1 MPLEMDVP
9 AQAWSSPEGTF
20 AYLVHASGGPDAA
33 AVLWWDGG
41 RDSWVPWTWVGPEPE
56 ESLPPPERRTEFHSV
71 WGRFALEAEGE
82 WVHELPR
89 PALVRVAEDAAVRDL
104 LVWERERERVVRA
117 ARDLAGSDRTMAL
130 AALEA
135 LLSGMGAAQ
144 AFVWQRRESGW
155 ALLAARGEGVR
166 LEGTLVLPDALLTH
180 AFTPSQLGWK
190 EWRPSHELRLV
201 WRPEPGDR
209 RWPLRLARLESALA
223 AGDV

>member
-1 MPLEMDVP
+1 
-9 AQAWSSPEGTF
+9 
-20 AYLVHASGGPDAA
+20 
-33 AVLWWDGG
+33 
-41 RDSWVPWTWVGPEPE
+41 
-56 ESLPPPERRTEFHSV
+56 
-71 WGRFALEAEGE
+71 
-82 WVHELPR
+82 
-89 PALVRVAEDAAVRDL
+89 
-104 LVWERERERVVRA
+104 
-117 ARDLAGSDRTMAL
+117 MAL

-190 EWRPSHELRLV
+190 EWRPSHELRLL